1 MFPVEEPSCSTA
13 LPQQQKQLIQF
24 FPLGHGSQIETETE
38 TGTGTGTEA
47 DIVIGGKGFGL
58 QLKPSLG
65 PRSGFA
71 SRFVM
76 STFTRSASKVQL
88 PPVRKMPR
96 ALCSPPSLPAQL
108 HCEPCKL
115 AKCIARSLLCRAVLV
130 PLARLARSL
139 VYADLCNEI

>member
-1 MFPVEEPSCSTA
+1 MKSRHEARGTGHGMFPVEEPSCSTA

-47 DIVIGGKGFGL
+47 EADIVIGGKGFGV

-65 PRSGFA
+65 PRTGFA
-71 SRFVM
+71 SGFVM

-96 ALCSPPSLPAQL
+96 ALCTPPSLPAQL
-108 HCEPCKL
+108 H
-115 AKCIARSLLCRAVLV
+115 
-130 PLARLARSL
+130 
-139 VYADLCNEI
+139 